1 MLIFRWMLYGNRVTR
16 AEINQYLLHGVTPT
30 FFQPFLNISLSN
42 LNFHH
47 HFNLMSSWVVDRVHE
62 AHIFLLQRGR
72 RNANWSVQLTCD
84 TTIPFLGLTVLPVLS
99 PSSYVG
105 RGYLVQLR
113 IMRKLKPIL
122 GSLDLKLLCMIEWSY
137 FSVSLY
143 QGELFLTW
151 NEKIGS
157 LVLCLNKT
165 ITFRAAKEGNKDE
178 RYSPHSSVYLWY
190 IKTVILAYG
199 C

>member
-1 MLIFRWMLYGNRVTR
+1 MHYGNRVR
-16 AEINQYLLHGVTPT
+16 HAEINQYLLHGVTPT
-30 FFQPFLNISLSN
+30 FFSTFFKHISFQFEIPWPFQY
-42 LNFHH
+42 
-47 HFNLMSSWVVDRVHE
+47 LMSSWVVDRVHE

-113 IMRKLKPIL
+113 IMRKFKPKL

-137 FSVSLY
+137 FSISLY
-143 QGELFLTW
+143 QGELFLSW

-190 IKTVILAYG
+190 IKTVILADGY
-199 C
+199 

>member
-1 MLIFRWMLYGNRVTR
+1 MLIFRWMHYGNRVTH

-30 FFQPFLNISLSN
+30 FFPTFFKHISFQFEIPWPFQY
-42 LNFHH
+42 
-47 HFNLMSSWVVDRVHE
+47 LMSSWVVDRVHE

-84 TTIPFLGLTVLPVLS
+84 TTIPFLGLTVLPLLS

-113 IMRKLKPIL
+113 IMRKFKPKL

-137 FSVSLY
+137 FSNHSIRVNFS
-143 QGELFLTW
+143 FLET
-151 NEKIGS
+151 K
-157 LVLCLNKT
+157 
-165 ITFRAAKEGNKDE
+165 R
-178 RYSPHSSVYLWY
+178 
-190 IKTVILAYG
+190 
-199 C
+199 